1 MISRRRRSSERRLGS
16 LDKARLILGAIADG
30 RRDPY
35 EGYREVYG
43 IYLDSSGAVEELK
56 PLFRLPDIYPDGPIH
71 VDDEFRRTI
80 IVAAVDWLQNNPSLP
95 TAGPG

>member
-1 MISRRRRSSERRLGS
+1 MISRRRQSTERRLGS
-16 LDKARLILGAIADG
+16 LDEARLVLRAIADG
-30 RRDPY
+30 SRDPY

-71 VDDEFRRTI
+71 VDDQFRRTI
-80 IVAAVDWLQNNPSLP
+80 ITAAVDWLQNNPDLP
-95 TAGPG
+95 IARSV